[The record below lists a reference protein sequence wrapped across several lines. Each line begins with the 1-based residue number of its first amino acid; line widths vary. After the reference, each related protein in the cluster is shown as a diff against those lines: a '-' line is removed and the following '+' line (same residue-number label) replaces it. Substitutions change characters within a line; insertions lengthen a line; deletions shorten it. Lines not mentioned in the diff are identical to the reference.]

1 MKNENNK
8 MFHSERDIVIAIKM
22 AVDQKTALAF

>member
-8 MFHSERDIVIAIKM
+8 IFHLERDIVIAIII
-22 AVDQKTALAF
+22 ATDQKTALAF

>member
-8 MFHSERDIVIAIKM
+8 TFHSERDIVIAIII
-22 AVDQKTALAF
+22 AIDQKTALAF